1 MMVDGE
7 RGGVRSVV
15 VLTPLSWALVEPGK
29 DKLFYTATLLIF
41 YFLFFLVPSFSS
53 CLEKKV
59 SSIILSLIFYFL
71 FHFLYSYDFFKKYKY
86 KRDKKTK

>member
-1 MMVDGE
+1 M
-7 RGGVRSVV
+7 GGVDDGRWRAGRCQIRDGADAAVLGFGQARKRQAVV
-15 VLTPLSWALVEPGK
+15 
-29 DKLFYTATLLIF
+29 YTATLLIF

-71 FHFLYSYDFFKKYKY
+71 FHFLYSYDF
-86 KRDKKTK
+86 